1 MTRKQMPAALIFALA
16 LPLSSAAFVAPNA
29 RIVAQRSSRTT
40 KDSGGMLTVVSG
52 TDKGIVRIRSTRF
65 F

>member
-29 RIVAQRSSRTT
+29 RIVAQRSSHAT
-40 KDSGGMLTVVSG
+40 KSSGGLLTVISG
-52 TDKGIVRIRSTRF
+52 ADKGFVRIRSIRF